1 VTAYQLQ
8 NDLAEEIERVLSD
21 MIFQNPKG
29 KQEHMKAYVQE
40 LPKREQTVQPG
51 SLMAEDGEE
60 EDPYPFC
67 VVMMESGTI
76 YNGEQTVNTV
86 LVFGIF
92 DDSLKNLGH
101 RALMNVIHKVTE
113 RFIKNPVLRDMYQID
128 TRQGISWILDD
139 EERYPYFI
147 GGMTMSWNAYF
158 VEREDRYA

>member
-1 VTAYQLQ
+1 
-8 NDLAEEIERVLSD
+8 
-21 MIFQNPKG
+21 
-29 KQEHMKAYVQE
+29 
-40 LPKREQTVQPG
+40 
-51 SLMAEDGEE
+51 
-60 EDPYPFC
+60 
-67 VVMMESGTI
+67 MESGTI
-76 YNGEQTVNTV
+76 YNGEQTVNSV